1 MNAGRALMVKHLL
14 HPRNA
19 RGKKSVLFFENEVIV
34 FSVISP
40 NPFHSCYSSI
50 L

>member
-19 RGKKSVLFFENEVIV
+19 RGKKSVLLFENEVIV
-34 FSVISP
+34 FSVISS
-40 NPFHSCYSSI
+40 NPCYSSI